1 MFSES
6 ADVYDIIYGVFKDY
20 SGEADKIAATLRTLH
35 PNARTVLD
43 VACGTGEHAR
53 ILAGNHGFEVDGI
66 DLDEGMIQV
75 ARAKNAAGRF
85 EVADMR
91 DFDLSRQYDVALC
104 LFSSIGYARTLAN
117 VRRAFASFRRHL
129 RAGGIALIEPWFPP
143 GVLEVGRISINT
155 ADAVALKVCRMIRT
169 TIEGSLSRLECQ
181 YLIGNAT
188 GIRHASEVHELGLF
202 TVQELTQALQEEGFQ
217 VQHDPVGLS
226 GRGLYIARLEG

>member
-6 ADVYDIIYGVFKDY
+6 ADVYDLIYSVFKDY
-20 SGEADKIAATLRTLH
+20 SDEADQIAEKVRALH
-35 PNARTVLD
+35 SNARTMLD

-53 ILAGNHGFEVDGI
+53 SLADRHGFEVDGI
-66 DLDEGMIQV
+66 DLDEGMIRV
-75 ARAKNAAGRF
+75 ARAKNAGGRF

-91 DFDLSRQYDVALC
+91 DFDLGRQYDVILC

-129 RAGGIALIEPWFPP
+129 RPRGIALIEPWFPP

-155 ADAVALKVCRMIRT
+155 ADAGPLKVCRMIRT
-169 TIEGSLSRLECQ
+169 TIEGSVSRLEFQ
-181 YLIGNAT
+181 YLIGDAT

-202 TVQELTQALQEEGFQ
+202 TVQEMTQALQDQGFQ